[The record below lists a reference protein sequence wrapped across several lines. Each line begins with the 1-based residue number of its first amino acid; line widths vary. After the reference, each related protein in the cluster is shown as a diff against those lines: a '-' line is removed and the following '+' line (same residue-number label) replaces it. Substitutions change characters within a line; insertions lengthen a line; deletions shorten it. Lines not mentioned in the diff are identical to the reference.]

1 MLQTHF
7 IILAYSTCVDA
18 NAFKA
23 GVYQQQYQ
31 YKSFTPSFINAQFTW
46 SDPKINV
53 LLEEAIRMLG
63 ELNAYSQLVP
73 DVDFFIRMHILK
85 EATTSSRIEGTK
97 TNIDEA
103 LLPVEEINPERRDDW
118 AEVQNYTKAM
128 NDAIAALEQLP
139 LSMRLI
145 KETHKMLLS
154 GVRGEHRMPGEIRK
168 SQNWIG
174 GSSLKDA
181 VFIPP
186 SHEELPDLLSDLE
199 RFWHN
204 EALDIPHLIRIA
216 ISHYQFETIHPFLDG
231 NGRIGRLLITL
242 YLVEKG
248 LLKKPTLYLS
258 DFFERNKGAYY
269 DALTRVR
276 TSNDIEHWIKFFLA
290 GVSETATN
298 SRLTFEKI
306 IELRHRSEQQLMS
319 LGKRAKVGQQLL
331 RQLFSQPI
339 LNAKQIAERLNMT
352 YQSASTLAKS
362 FEQIGILEEIT
373 GYKRN
378 RLFVFSEYLH
388 LFTHTSPSKKR
399 KPKSTL

>member
-1 MLQTHF
+1 MKNQ
-7 IILAYSTCVDA
+7 S
-18 NAFKA
+18 FKA
-23 GVYQQQYQ
+23 GTHRQQYQ
-31 YKSFTPSFINAQFTW
+31 YKSFTPSFINTQFTW
-46 SDPKINV
+46 YDPKIDV

-103 LLPVEEINPERRDDW
+103 LLPIEEINPERRDDW
-118 AEVQNYTKAM
+118 AEVQNYTQAM
-128 NDAIAALEQLP
+128 NDAIAALERLP

-154 GVRGEHRMPGEIRK
+154 GVRGEHRLPGEIRK

-186 SHEELPDLLSDLE
+186 SHEELPDLLGDLE
-199 RFWHN
+199 KFWHN

-276 TSNDIEHWIKFFLA
+276 ASNDIEHWIKFFLA

-306 IELRHRSEQQLMS
+306 IELRHRSEQKLMS

-331 RQLFSQPI
+331 HQLFSQPI
-339 LNAKQIAERLNMT
+339 LNAKQIAERLQIT

-378 RLFVFSEYLH
+378 RLFVFSEYLN
-388 LFTHTSPSKKR
+388 LFTHTPPSRKR
-399 KPKSTL
+399 KPKSAP